1 MLRGEYIFFEKLSF
15 CCFLIPICL
24 LLVPNGS
31 ILCHLNLVYLI
42 YDIIHSLKYQKSSK
56 YRDCKDIGI
65 RKSEFVAKT
74 QFLLGKIFY
83 PVMYLYGFS
92 IIYHEYTLYIV
103 YLYGLSIIY
112 PEYTLYSVFIWV
124 EYNLSWI
131 YSRYNVFIWVEY
143 NLSWIY
149 SV

>member
-74 QFLLGKIFY
+74 QFLLGKVFY
-83 PVMYLYGFS
+83 PVM
-92 IIYHEYTLYIV
+92 

-131 YSRYNVFIWVEY
+131 YSRYNVFIWVDY